1 MCCGY
6 RHLNVDHSSKF
17 VDGKVHING
26 LEGFWSWAK
35 ERRFKHHGI
44 SPQKFP
50 LYLKELEFRYD
61 HPEESIF
68 EQLVEFLSDF
78 VPELPKEPHG
88 SASQREFQY
97 RVLIFMK
104 IVLVQILD
112 NYPIFEPSKCK
123 PKVDTQ

>member
-1 MCCGY
+1 MGSTEYLASNSCATP
-6 RHLNVDHSSKF
+6 
-17 VDGKVHING
+17 
-26 LEGFWSWAK
+26 EGTWLTNSDSFSHADRSWAK
-35 ERRFKHHGI
+35 ERLFKHHGI

-123 PKVDTQ
+123 QK